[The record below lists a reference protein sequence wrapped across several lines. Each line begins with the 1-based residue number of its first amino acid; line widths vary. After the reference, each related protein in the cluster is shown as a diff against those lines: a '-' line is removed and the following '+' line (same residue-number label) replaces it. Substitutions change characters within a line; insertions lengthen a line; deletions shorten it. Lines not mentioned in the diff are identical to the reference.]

1 MISAGKGLFSYQFGV
16 VLARRQG
23 SFADLEAFGQRRRT
37 RRERF
42 LGQAGAIVPWREW
55 VALVG
60 SHYPDGRRGRKP
72 VGCERMPGTCLL
84 QVWFHLSDEACE
96 DAVLDSRAMQRFVGI
111 DMMSEQ
117 VPDATTLPE
126 FRHLLEGEG
135 LGERMLAELVSILD
149 ELHESGLAY
158 RVLFLDCDDD
168 DLVKRYESVRRPHPL
183 QGDRRLLDGIQEERE
198 LLKTLRTRSDILID
212 TSGYSVHDL
221 ARKIRAL
228 VADEGQSDIRL
239 TVMSFGFK
247 YGLPLDADNVVD
259 VRFLPNPYW
268 VSELR
273 HLTGKDSPV
282 ANFVLNKA
290 GGQGFVERYTALLTD
305 ILHGYTRELK
315 PFVTIGIGCTGG
327 KHRSVAIA
335 EAISERLR
343 AGGRAVRTIH
353 RDLGRE

>member
-1 MISAGKGLFSYQFGV
+1 MDDINDSGLIPVGIPQQDEEASLPHAELPELLVITGMSGAGRTRAADTLEDLDWYV
-16 VLARRQG
+16 VDNLPPRLLRALARMM
-23 SFADLEAFGQRRRT
+23 T
-37 RRERF
+37 
-42 LGQAGAIVPWREW
+42 
-55 VALVG
+55 
-60 SHYPDGRRGRKP
+60 PDGGVHRLAVVVDVRSRG
-72 VGCERMPGTCLL
+72 V
-84 QVWFHLSDEACE
+84 F
-96 DAVLDSRAMQRFVGI
+96 
-111 DMMSEQ
+111 
-117 VPDATTLPE
+117 
-126 FRHLLEGEG
+126 
-135 LGERMLAELVSILD
+135 AELVSILD

-305 ILHGYTRELK
+305 ILQGYTRELK

>member
-1 MISAGKGLFSYQFGV
+1 MDDINDSGLIPVGIPQQDEEASLPHAELPELLVITGMSGAGRTRAADTLEDLDWYV
-16 VLARRQG
+16 VDNLPPRLLRALARMM
-23 SFADLEAFGQRRRT
+23 T
-37 RRERF
+37 
-42 LGQAGAIVPWREW
+42 
-55 VALVG
+55 
-60 SHYPDGRRGRKP
+60 PDGGVHR
-72 VGCERMPGTCLL
+72 L
-84 QVWFHLSDEACE
+84 
-96 DAVLDSRAMQRFVGI
+96 AVVVDVRSR
-111 DMMSEQ
+111 
-117 VPDATTLPE
+117 E
-126 FRHLLEGEG
+126 FF
-135 LGERMLAELVSILD
+135 AELVSILD

-239 TVMSFGFK
+239 TVMAFGFK

-305 ILHGYTRELK
+305 ILQGYTRELK

>member
-1 MISAGKGLFSYQFGV
+1 MDDINDSGLIPVGIPQQDEEASLPHAELPELLVITGMSGAGRTRAADTLEDLDWYV
-16 VLARRQG
+16 VDNLPPRLLRALARMM
-23 SFADLEAFGQRRRT
+23 T
-37 RRERF
+37 
-42 LGQAGAIVPWREW
+42 
-55 VALVG
+55 
-60 SHYPDGRRGRKP
+60 PDGGVHR
-72 VGCERMPGTCLL
+72 L
-84 QVWFHLSDEACE
+84 
-96 DAVLDSRAMQRFVGI
+96 AVVVDVRSR
-111 DMMSEQ
+111 
-117 VPDATTLPE
+117 E
-126 FRHLLEGEG
+126 FF
-135 LGERMLAELVSILD
+135 AELVSILD

-183 QGDRRLLDGIQEERE
+183 QGNRRLLDGIQEERE

-305 ILHGYTRELK
+305 ILQGYTRELK

>member
-1 MISAGKGLFSYQFGV
+1 M
-16 VLARRQG
+16 
-23 SFADLEAFGQRRRT
+23 T
-37 RRERF
+37 
-42 LGQAGAIVPWREW
+42 
-55 VALVG
+55 
-60 SHYPDGRRGRKP
+60 PDGGVHR
-72 VGCERMPGTCLL
+72 L
-84 QVWFHLSDEACE
+84 
-96 DAVLDSRAMQRFVGI
+96 AVVVDVRSR
-111 DMMSEQ
+111 
-117 VPDATTLPE
+117 E
-126 FRHLLEGEG
+126 FF
-135 LGERMLAELVSILD
+135 AELVSILD

-305 ILHGYTRELK
+305 ILQGYTRELK

>member
-1 MISAGKGLFSYQFGV
+1 MDDINDSGLIPVGIPQQDEEASLPHAELPELLVITGMSGAGRTRAADTLEDLDWYV
-16 VLARRQG
+16 VDNLPPRLLRALARMM
-23 SFADLEAFGQRRRT
+23 T
-37 RRERF
+37 
-42 LGQAGAIVPWREW
+42 
-55 VALVG
+55 
-60 SHYPDGRRGRKP
+60 PDGGVHR
-72 VGCERMPGTCLL
+72 L
-84 QVWFHLSDEACE
+84 
-96 DAVLDSRAMQRFVGI
+96 AVVVDVRSR
-111 DMMSEQ
+111 
-117 VPDATTLPE
+117 E
-126 FRHLLEGEG
+126 FF
-135 LGERMLAELVSILD
+135 AELVSILD

-305 ILHGYTRELK
+305 ILQGYTRELK
-315 PFVTIGIGCTGG
+315 PFVMIGIGCTGG

>member
-1 MISAGKGLFSYQFGV
+1 MDDINDSGLIPVGIPQQDEEASLPHAELPELLVITGMSGAGRTRAADTLEDLDWYV
-16 VLARRQG
+16 VDNLPPRLLRALARMM
-23 SFADLEAFGQRRRT
+23 T
-37 RRERF
+37 
-42 LGQAGAIVPWREW
+42 
-55 VALVG
+55 
-60 SHYPDGRRGRKP
+60 PDGGVHR
-72 VGCERMPGTCLL
+72 L
-84 QVWFHLSDEACE
+84 
-96 DAVLDSRAMQRFVGI
+96 AVVVDVRSR
-111 DMMSEQ
+111 
-117 VPDATTLPE
+117 E
-126 FRHLLEGEG
+126 FF
-135 LGERMLAELVSILD
+135 AELVSILD

-282 ANFVLNKA
+282 ADFVLNKA

-305 ILHGYTRELK
+305 ILQGYTRELK

>member
-1 MISAGKGLFSYQFGV
+1 MDDINDSGLIPVGIPQQDEEASLPHAELPELLVITGMSGAGRTRAADTLEALNWYV
-16 VLARRQG
+16 VDNLPPRLLRALARMM
-23 SFADLEAFGQRRRT
+23 T
-37 RRERF
+37 
-42 LGQAGAIVPWREW
+42 
-55 VALVG
+55 
-60 SHYPDGRRGRKP
+60 PDGGVHR
-72 VGCERMPGTCLL
+72 L
-84 QVWFHLSDEACE
+84 
-96 DAVLDSRAMQRFVGI
+96 AVVVDVRSR
-111 DMMSEQ
+111 
-117 VPDATTLPE
+117 E
-126 FRHLLEGEG
+126 FF
-135 LGERMLAELVSILD
+135 AELVSILD

-305 ILHGYTRELK
+305 ILQGYTRELK

>member
-1 MISAGKGLFSYQFGV
+1 MDDINDSGLIPVGIPQQDEEASLPHAELPELLVITGMSRAGRTRAADTLEDLDWYV
-16 VLARRQG
+16 VDNLPPRLLRALARMM
-23 SFADLEAFGQRRRT
+23 T
-37 RRERF
+37 
-42 LGQAGAIVPWREW
+42 
-55 VALVG
+55 
-60 SHYPDGRRGRKP
+60 PDGGVHR
-72 VGCERMPGTCLL
+72 L
-84 QVWFHLSDEACE
+84 
-96 DAVLDSRAMQRFVGI
+96 AVVVDVRSR
-111 DMMSEQ
+111 
-117 VPDATTLPE
+117 E
-126 FRHLLEGEG
+126 FF
-135 LGERMLAELVSILD
+135 AELVSILD

-305 ILHGYTRELK
+305 ILQGYTRELK

>member
-1 MISAGKGLFSYQFGV
+1 MDDINDSGLIPVGIPQQDEEASLPHAELPELLVITGMSGAGRTRAADTLEDLDWYV
-16 VLARRQG
+16 VDNLPPRLLRALARMM
-23 SFADLEAFGQRRRT
+23 T
-37 RRERF
+37 
-42 LGQAGAIVPWREW
+42 
-55 VALVG
+55 
-60 SHYPDGRRGRKP
+60 PDGGVHR
-72 VGCERMPGTCLL
+72 L
-84 QVWFHLSDEACE
+84 
-96 DAVLDSRAMQRFVGI
+96 AVVVDVRSR
-111 DMMSEQ
+111 
-117 VPDATTLPE
+117 E
-126 FRHLLEGEG
+126 FF
-135 LGERMLAELVSILD
+135 AELVSILD

-168 DLVKRYESVRRPHPL
+168 DLVKRYERVRRPHPL

-305 ILHGYTRELK
+305 ILQGYTRELK

>member
-1 MISAGKGLFSYQFGV
+1 MHDERRPQSSSGKRQRLQDTVPIEIPALDEATPPVPPAERPEMIIVTGMSGAGRSRAANALEDLDWYV
-16 VLARRQG
+16 VDNLPPRLLRALARMM
-23 SFADLEAFGQRRRT
+23 T
-37 RRERF
+37 
-42 LGQAGAIVPWREW
+42 
-55 VALVG
+55 
-60 SHYPDGRRGRKP
+60 PDGGVHR
-72 VGCERMPGTCLL
+72 L
-84 QVWFHLSDEACE
+84 
-96 DAVLDSRAMQRFVGI
+96 AVVVDVRSR
-111 DMMSEQ
+111 
-117 VPDATTLPE
+117 E
-126 FRHLLEGEG
+126 FF
-135 LGERMLAELVSILD
+135 AELVSILD

-305 ILHGYTRELK
+305 ILQGYTRELK

>member
-1 MISAGKGLFSYQFGV
+1 MDDINDSGLIPVGIPQQDEEASLPHAELPELLVITGMSGAGRTRAADTLEDLDWYV
-16 VLARRQG
+16 VDNLPPRLLRALARMM
-23 SFADLEAFGQRRRT
+23 T
-37 RRERF
+37 
-42 LGQAGAIVPWREW
+42 
-55 VALVG
+55 
-60 SHYPDGRRGRKP
+60 PDGGVHR
-72 VGCERMPGTCLL
+72 L
-84 QVWFHLSDEACE
+84 
-96 DAVLDSRAMQRFVGI
+96 AVVVDVRSR
-111 DMMSEQ
+111 
-117 VPDATTLPE
+117 E
-126 FRHLLEGEG
+126 FF
-135 LGERMLAELVSILD
+135 AELVSILD

-183 QGDRRLLDGIQEERE
+183 QRDRRLLDGIQEERE

-273 HLTGKDSPV
+273 HLTGKDLPV

-305 ILHGYTRELK
+305 ILQGYTRELK

>member
-1 MISAGKGLFSYQFGV
+1 MDDINDSGLIPVGIPQQDEEASLPHAELPELLVITGMSGAGRTRAADTLEDLDWYV
-16 VLARRQG
+16 VDNLPPRLLRALARMM
-23 SFADLEAFGQRRRT
+23 T
-37 RRERF
+37 
-42 LGQAGAIVPWREW
+42 
-55 VALVG
+55 
-60 SHYPDGRRGRKP
+60 PDGGVHR
-72 VGCERMPGTCLL
+72 L
-84 QVWFHLSDEACE
+84 
-96 DAVLDSRAMQRFVGI
+96 AVVVDVRSR
-111 DMMSEQ
+111 
-117 VPDATTLPE
+117 E
-126 FRHLLEGEG
+126 FF
-135 LGERMLAELVSILD
+135 AELVSILD

-273 HLTGKDSPV
+273 HLPGKDLPV

-305 ILHGYTRELK
+305 ILQGYTRELK

>member
-1 MISAGKGLFSYQFGV
+1 MDDINDSGLIPVGIPQQDEEASLPHAELPELLVITGMSGAGRTRAADTLEDLDWYV
-16 VLARRQG
+16 VDNLPPRLLRALARMM
-23 SFADLEAFGQRRRT
+23 T
-37 RRERF
+37 
-42 LGQAGAIVPWREW
+42 
-55 VALVG
+55 
-60 SHYPDGRRGRKP
+60 PDGGVHR
-72 VGCERMPGTCLL
+72 L
-84 QVWFHLSDEACE
+84 
-96 DAVLDSRAMQRFVGI
+96 AVVVDVRSR
-111 DMMSEQ
+111 
-117 VPDATTLPE
+117 E
-126 FRHLLEGEG
+126 FF
-135 LGERMLAELVSILD
+135 AELVSILD

-305 ILHGYTRELK
+305 ILQGYTRELK

>member
-1 MISAGKGLFSYQFGV
+1 MDDINDSGLIPVGIPQQDEEASLPHAELPELLVITGMSGAGRTRAADTLEDLDWYV
-16 VLARRQG
+16 VDNLPPRLLRALARMM
-23 SFADLEAFGQRRRT
+23 T
-37 RRERF
+37 
-42 LGQAGAIVPWREW
+42 
-55 VALVG
+55 
-60 SHYPDGRRGRKP
+60 PDGGVHR
-72 VGCERMPGTCLL
+72 L
-84 QVWFHLSDEACE
+84 
-96 DAVLDSRAMQRFVGI
+96 AVVVDVRSR
-111 DMMSEQ
+111 
-117 VPDATTLPE
+117 E
-126 FRHLLEGEG
+126 FF
-135 LGERMLAELVSILD
+135 AELVSILD

-305 ILHGYTRELK
+305 ILQGYTRELK

-343 AGGRAVRTIH
+343 AGGKAVRTIH

>member
-1 MISAGKGLFSYQFGV
+1 MDDINDSGLIPVGIPQQDEEASLPHAELPELLVITGMSGAGRTRAADTLEDLDWYV
-16 VLARRQG
+16 VDNLPPRLLRALARMM
-23 SFADLEAFGQRRRT
+23 T
-37 RRERF
+37 
-42 LGQAGAIVPWREW
+42 
-55 VALVG
+55 
-60 SHYPDGRRGRKP
+60 PDGGVHR
-72 VGCERMPGTCLL
+72 L
-84 QVWFHLSDEACE
+84 
-96 DAVLDSRAMQRFVGI
+96 AVVVDVRSR
-111 DMMSEQ
+111 
-117 VPDATTLPE
+117 E
-126 FRHLLEGEG
+126 FF
-135 LGERMLAELVSILD
+135 AELVSILD

-259 VRFLPNPYW
+259 VRVLPNPYW

-305 ILHGYTRELK
+305 ILQGYTRELK

>member
-1 MISAGKGLFSYQFGV
+1 MDDINDSGLIPVGIPQQDEEASLPHAELPELLVITGMSGAGRTRAADTLEDLDWYV
-16 VLARRQG
+16 VDNLPPRLLRALARMM
-23 SFADLEAFGQRRRT
+23 T
-37 RRERF
+37 
-42 LGQAGAIVPWREW
+42 
-55 VALVG
+55 
-60 SHYPDGRRGRKP
+60 PDGGVHRLAVVVDVRSRG
-72 VGCERMPGTCLL
+72 
-84 QVWFHLSDEACE
+84 F
-96 DAVLDSRAMQRFVGI
+96 F
-111 DMMSEQ
+111 
-117 VPDATTLPE
+117 
-126 FRHLLEGEG
+126 
-135 LGERMLAELVSILD
+135 AELVSILD

-305 ILHGYTRELK
+305 ILQGYTRELK

>member
-1 MISAGKGLFSYQFGV
+1 MDDINDSGLIPVGIPQQDEEASLPHAELPELLVITGMSGAGRTRAADTLEDLDWYV
-16 VLARRQG
+16 VDNLPPRLLRALARMM
-23 SFADLEAFGQRRRT
+23 T
-37 RRERF
+37 
-42 LGQAGAIVPWREW
+42 
-55 VALVG
+55 
-60 SHYPDGRRGRKP
+60 PDGGVHR
-72 VGCERMPGTCLL
+72 L
-84 QVWFHLSDEACE
+84 
-96 DAVLDSRAMQRFVGI
+96 AVVVDVRSR
-111 DMMSEQ
+111 
-117 VPDATTLPE
+117 E
-126 FRHLLEGEG
+126 FF
-135 LGERMLAELVSILD
+135 AELVSILD

-305 ILHGYTRELK
+305 ILQGYTRELK

-335 EAISERLR
+335 EAISERLG

>member
-1 MISAGKGLFSYQFGV
+1 MDDINDSGLIPVGIPQQDEEASLPHAELPELLVITGMSGAG
-16 VLARRQG
+16 
-23 SFADLEAFGQRRRT
+23 RT
-37 RRERF
+37 RAADTLEDLDWYVVDNLPPRLLR
-42 LGQAGAIVPWREW
+42 
-55 VALVG
+55 ALAKMMT
-60 SHYPDGRRGRKP
+60 PDGGVHR
-72 VGCERMPGTCLL
+72 L
-84 QVWFHLSDEACE
+84 
-96 DAVLDSRAMQRFVGI
+96 AVVVDVRSR
-111 DMMSEQ
+111 
-117 VPDATTLPE
+117 E
-126 FRHLLEGEG
+126 FF
-135 LGERMLAELVSILD
+135 AELVSILD

-305 ILHGYTRELK
+305 ILQGYTRELK